1 MVEIL
6 LCEVCVCV
14 CVCVCVSGDVVSQFG
29 VRSCLV
35 G

>member
-1 MVEIL
+1 MK
-6 LCEVCVCV
+6 CACVCV